1 MPTLRP
7 SFHSLR
13 ARKYHWSWKTPEN
26 DFPVPM
32 KRFQEVKICENSII
46 FRWTMLKL
54 RCFLWVFC
62 CWSWDG
68 RFGKEFFLRW
78 RVCTNWFDEL
88 QLEVSY
94 LKFLFTSE
102 IGRDFWLHRF
112 PYGLWRFF
120 PPAFDATKQK
130 KPPRQKD
137 WSCCSTGECIS
148 RKRMC
153 LGTLDCSRSS
163 REWMY
168 TYIWLYVYIYI

>member
-1 MPTLRP
+1 MPTLKP

-13 ARKYHWSWKTPEN
+13 ARKYHWNLKLKNTWEWLPSSNEEIP
-26 DFPVPM
+26 
-32 KRFQEVKICENSII
+32 RGENSII

-54 RCFLWVFC
+54 RCFLWVFFAEVEMEDLERSFFEMEGMHKLVWWVAFGGIIFKSF
-62 CWSWDG
+62 WSH
-68 RFGKEFFLRW
+68 LRLL
-78 RVCTNWFDEL
+78 RN
-88 QLEVSY
+88 
-94 LKFLFTSE
+94 
-102 IGRDFWLHRF
+102 FWLHRF